1 MRLKKLPVVTKK
13 VVAVALMVGLA
24 LCTIV
29 FAAGYWAFSKQFET
43 QYDSSIRS
51 IASAARECLHP
62 DDFARY
68 LETGEKDS
76 AYMQT
81 FAILQDFVD
90 KFDLNL
96 LYVSKAEPPDYTRIT
111 YIYNPVRKGGRWS
124 EYPLGYFETYVE
136 PEYNSSAKRV
146 FEQGEVIVRHTEKTR
161 SGSHITAMYPVMN
174 SAGEVIAVI
183 GVQKNI
189 QEFVSARFSFVNFVV
204 TTEIIF
210 ALLLVL
216 LFSSFFNKK
225 VIDPIMLVT
234 QEASQFVSRGGEPS
248 DKLLSLKNKDELR
261 TLAESVFRMETD
273 IKKHIEDLSR
283 VTAEKERFET
293 ELGIASRIQVAMLPK
308 ITFPDRMDFDLF
320 ATMTPA
326 KEVGGDLYDYFLI
339 DDDHLLLVVGD
350 VSGKGIP
357 AALFMVV
364 VKTLIHSYA
373 EQQMSPSA
381 IFETTNDLICR
392 GNSLGYFIT
401 CWLGI
406 MTLSTGEMKF
416 VNAGHNHPVLLHD
429 GGAEFLKTKPN
440 FVLGGMDHQK
450 YQEHT
455 VTLAAG
461 DALFLY
467 TDGVTEANNAQ
478 RELFGDKRLMQAIDA
493 CTGENPEKV
502 CKNVMDG
509 LNTFVGNTPQFDDI
523 TMLSFRYNGKE
534 GTLNRNTRESLEKTM
549 EARPENQVAFSSF
562 VEEALDKHQCP
573 RKAKMQILVALDEIY
588 SNIMKFSGADQV
600 TIAMDI
606 NDGTFMAK
614 ITFIDNGTPYDP
626 LKAADPD
633 VTLPAED
640 RDAGGLGIFIVKK
653 TMDGVSYDRKNNCNV
668 FTIEKKLDA

>member
-96 LYVSKAEPPDYTRIT
+96 LYVSKPEPPDYTRIT
-111 YIYNPVRKGGRWS
+111 YIFNPVRKGGRWS

-146 FEQGEVIVRHTEKTR
+146 FEQGAVIVRHTEKTR
-161 SGSHITAMYPVMN
+161 SGSHITAMYPVLN
-174 SAGEVIAVI
+174 SAGEVVAVI
-183 GVQKNI
+183 GVQKSI
-189 QEFVSARFSFVNFVV
+189 QEYVSARFSFVNFVV

-293 ELGIASRIQVAMLPK
+293 ELGIASRIQVAMLPTV
-308 ITFPDRMDFDLF
+308 TFPDRVDFDLF

-364 VKTLIHSYA
+364 VKTLIHGYA

-406 MTLSTGEMKF
+406 LTLSTGEMKF
-416 VNAGHNHPVLLHD
+416 VNAGHNHPVLVH
-429 GGAEFLKTKPN
+429 GGKAEFLKTKPN
-440 FVLGGMDHQK
+440 FVLGGMEHQK

-455 VTLAAG
+455 VALSAG

-478 RELFGDKRLMQAIDA
+478 RELFGDTRLMQAIEA
-493 CTGENPEKV
+493 CMGENPEKV

-509 LNTFVGNTPQFDDI
+509 LNTFVGITPQFDDI

-588 SNIMKFSGADQV
+588 SNIVKFSGATRV
-600 TIAMDI
+600 TLIVEVRKA
-606 NDGTFMAK
+606 TLTARL
-614 ITFIDNGTPYDP
+614 TFIDNGKPYDP
-626 LKAADPD
+626 IQQADPD
-633 VTLPAED
+633 VTLSAEE
-640 RDAGGLGIFIVKK
+640 REIGGLGIFIVKK
-653 TMDGVSYDRKNNCNV
+653 TMDSVSYRRNGENNELEITKN
-668 FTIEKKLDA
+668 L